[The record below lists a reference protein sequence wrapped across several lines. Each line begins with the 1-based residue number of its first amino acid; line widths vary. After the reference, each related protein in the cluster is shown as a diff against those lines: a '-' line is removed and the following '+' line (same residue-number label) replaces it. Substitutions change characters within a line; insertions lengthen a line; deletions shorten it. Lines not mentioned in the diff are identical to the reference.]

1 LQWVGAIFSF
11 ISGLILLIV
20 LGNARAERRTESW
33 LPVPCVITQS
43 SVRETITAFEEG
55 PRRRYSVEIEFRY
68 SVGGHMFEGNRY
80 AAANQPLL
88 KVAAEDIVAKLP
100 PGRETTCYYN
110 PTHPGEAVLL
120 RGDSKRTDP
129 AILWISAAVFGVS
142 VVVMTWGFI
151 GGLAMRKRALI
162 LLFPIAGMLA
172 VSAPA
177 QREPVLKQIDVP
189 HHYYYREMYLPQ
201 LTTGPSSAAWW
212 PDSKSVVYSMG
223 GTLWRQ
229 ALDSDTAKQL
239 TDGPGYHYQPD
250 VSPDGNWIIFSEYY
264 NDALELRALHV
275 ASGRVIQLTS
285 GGAVN
290 LDPRFSPDGKRI
302 VFVSTE
308 YNRRFHIFLADF
320 AEGKLSN
327 VRRLTG
333 ETKAAQPRYYY
344 SLYDHEIS
352 PAWSPDGREI
362 VFISNRGHQHG
373 SGGIWRMPVDCDGG
387 PPCAPSAATEIHREE
402 TTWRARPDWSRDGK
416 NIVYSSYLGRQWN
429 QLWVTTADAGGY
441 PFPLTYGDYDNTTP
455 RYSPDGKRIAF
466 ISNRTGNT
474 SLWILDVVGG
484 ANRELRAKERVYKQP
499 HQLATLRVL
508 DPQGR
513 PTSARVSITG
523 PDGRTYAPADA
534 WMHGDEWYV
543 RGERPFEAH
552 YFHTRGVSELNL
564 PHGKLEIEVM
574 KGFEHA
580 IEKRTLEIS
589 AGSGT
594 SQGVTVQLKP
604 STLPALRTSSHQWVS
619 GDVHIHMNYGGH
631 YRNTP
636 ENLARQAEAE
646 DLRVVHNLIVNKEVR
661 IPDVEYFRGGE
672 LDPASTARALILHSQ
687 EYHTSAWGHLG
698 LLGLRNNLVI
708 PDYAD
713 YPLTGAASL
722 YPSNDV
728 ISDLARAQGALVGY
742 VHPFDAPAPDPYKD
756 ARVSYQ
762 FPADVAHGKVDY
774 FEVMGFSDHLITS
787 DVWYRLLNLGYRIPA
802 AAGTDAMMNYA
813 SLRGPLGLVR
823 AYVKVPTR
831 PLTTADARQKT
842 MREWL
847 DGLRAGRTFV
857 TNGPLLAFEV
867 NNKEPGDELRL
878 PAGSHTGLFR
888 ASLRSIVPLDHLQV
902 ICNGKVAH
910 EIPLAELPNTKNRTT
925 LDATGR
931 LTFDRSGWCILRA
944 YADKA
949 THPILDLY
957 PFASTSPI
965 YVTVEG
971 APAQSPEDAKFFV
984 QWMDRVLEF
993 ARARSNWNTPDER
1006 AHVLTYLE
1014 RARAMFAAKASE

>member
-1 LQWVGAIFSF
+1 MRLFV
-11 ISGLILLIV
+11 LI
-20 LGNARAERRTESW
+20 A
-33 LPVPCVITQS
+33 
-43 SVRETITAFEEG
+43 
-55 PRRRYSVEIEFRY
+55 
-68 SVGGHMFEGNRY
+68 
-80 AAANQPLL
+80 
-88 KVAAEDIVAKLP
+88 
-100 PGRETTCYYN
+100 
-110 PTHPGEAVLL
+110 AVLAAP
-120 RGDSKRTDP
+120 P
-129 AILWISAAVFGVS
+129 AH
-142 VVVMTWGFI
+142 
-151 GGLAMRKRALI
+151 
-162 LLFPIAGMLA
+162 
-172 VSAPA
+172 A

-201 LTTGPSSAAWW
+201 LTTGPASVAWM

-229 ALDSDTAKQL
+229 GLNDETARQL

-250 VSPDGNWIIFSEYY
+250 VSPDGQWIIFSAYEE
-264 NDALELRALHV
+264 DALELRALHV
-275 ASGRVIQLTS
+275 ASGRITPLTS

-290 LDPRFSPDGKRI
+290 LDPRFSPDGRRV
-302 VFVSTE
+302 VFVSTQF
-308 YNRRFHIFLADF
+308 NRRFHIFLADF
-320 AEGKLSN
+320 ADGKLSN

-333 ETKAAQPRYYY
+333 ETKATQPRYYY

-373 SGGIWRMPVDCDGG
+373 SGGIWRAQVDDCRGG
-387 PPCAPSAATEIHREE
+387 PACPPITEAVEIHREE
-402 TTWRARPDWSRDGK
+402 TTWRARPDWSRDGN
-416 NIVYSSYLGRQWN
+416 NIIYSSYAGRQWN
-429 QLWVTTADAGGY
+429 QLWVTTADPGGY
-441 PFPLTYGDYDNTTP
+441 PFPLTYGDYDNTAP

-474 SLWILDVVGG
+474 SLWILDTLGG
-484 ANRELRAKERVYKQP
+484 ARRELRAQERNYIRL
-499 HQLATLRVL
+499 HQRVTIRVL

-513 PTSARVSITG
+513 PTPARVSVTG
-523 PDGRTYAPADA
+523 PDGRSYAPADA
-534 WMHGDEWYV
+534 WMHGDEWFV
-543 RGERPFEAH
+543 RSERPFEAH
-552 YFHTRGVSELNL
+552 YFHTRGTSELEV
-564 PHGKLEIEVM
+564 PAGKIEVEVM
-574 KGFEHA
+574 KGLEYQ
-580 IEKRTLEIS
+580 IERRTVELEV

-594 SQGVTVQLKP
+594 PVILVLLKP
-604 STLPALRTSSHQWVS
+604 HRLEAFEGGKHQWLP

-646 DLRVVHNLIVNKEVR
+646 DLRVVNNLIVNKEVR
-661 IPDVEYFRGGE
+661 IPDVEYFRGSQ
-672 LDPASTARALILHSQ
+672 LDPASTARALVLHSQ

-698 LLGLRNNLVI
+698 LLGLRDNLLI

-713 YPLTGAASL
+713 YPLTAAASL

-823 AYVKVPTR
+823 AYVKVPSR
-831 PLTTADARQKT
+831 PLGTAHARQQT
-842 MREWL
+842 MRDWL
-847 DGLRAGRTFV
+847 DSLRAGRSFV
-857 TNGPLLAFEV
+857 TNGPLVSFTLDG
-867 NNKEPGDELRL
+867 KGPGDEIKL
-878 PAGSHTGLFR
+878 PAGGGNVSFVAALN
-888 ASLRSIVPLDHLQV
+888 SIVPVNHFEV
-902 ICNGKVAH
+902 ICNGEEKAKL
-910 EIPLAELPNTKNRTT
+910 LAAPAASAQHKGT
-925 LDATGR
+925 LR
-931 LTFDRSGWCILRA
+931 FDRSGWCILRA

-949 THPILDLY
+949 AHPILDLY
-957 PFASTSPI
+957 PFASASPI
-965 YVTVEG
+965 YITVEG
-971 APAQSPEDAKFFV
+971 APTRSGAKRSEGPHSPEDAEFFV

-993 ARARSNWNTPDER
+993 ARARENWNSPAER
-1006 AHVLTYLE
+1006 AHVLAYLE
-1014 RARAMFAAKASE
+1014 SARAAFATKAGP